1 LRLQSALLILA
12 IPLALTIPL
21 LPFIV
26 NGAPYIGDAWVH
38 LRIAEETVS
47 RGQYRFED
55 YNTQWPLVNMLIA
68 VAILVQGMPP
78 LMASQIVP
86 ALAGMAC
93 LPFYVLCRKMRLSA
107 LTSLFGVVFLSF
119 NPLYTYFTFSG
130 AVMKETA
137 SYYLVLSLL
146 MFASLK
152 TSRLKEGYLAG
163 VLLGVGLVL
172 GHHFGAM
179 IVALFFLSLAAYRV
193 AEKLTGKRVELKLL
207 GSIGATY
214 LLLFVIRN
222 LIIYQS
228 IGAWIPEFTF
238 SDLLILSSCLVFVW
252 ALGFSETKWLLALR
266 LVIVS
271 AAFVICLLF
280 LRGGVL
286 AVLTPVDPMTISEL
300 RNYVVA
306 GGVSILGL
314 VYALKRAEAR
324 SLAVPAVGWVLFAFI
339 FSLTEEGLIVF
350 TKALHYFG
358 VLLAI
363 GAAYAASVVS
373 RRFRMGK
380 IIILLVVIF
389 LTYSSFFGTAIA
401 LRGLGAYS
409 TSEVSSVKE
418 VIPQV
423 DGISVHGDV
432 KISYLWSYLTKGKS
446 GVAGIMSL
454 PKRGELMIV
463 MSSNRQTGFLL
474 GYQWASSEAVLQR
487 LVRYNVVV
495 NSPDVAV
502 LAVV

>member
-1 LRLQSALLILA
+1 LRLQFALLIFA

-38 LRIAEETVS
+38 LRIAEETIS
-47 RGQYRFED
+47 SGQYHFED

-68 VAILVQGMPP
+68 LTILVQGMPP
-78 LMASQIVP
+78 LVASQIVP
-86 ALAGMAC
+86 ALAGMAS
-93 LPFYVLCRKMRLSA
+93 LPFYVLCRRMRLST
-107 LTSLFGVVFLSF
+107 LTSLFGVAFLAF

-152 TSRLKEGYLAG
+152 TSRLKGGYLIG

-172 GHHFGAM
+172 GHHFAAM
-179 IVALFFLSLAAYRV
+179 IIALFFLSLIVYRV
-193 AEKLTGKRVELKLL
+193 AEVMTGKKEELKLL
-207 GSIGATY
+207 SSIGATY
-214 LLLFVIRN
+214 LFFFVVRN
-222 LIIYQS
+222 LVIYQS
-228 IGAWIPEFTF
+228 IGAWVPEFTL
-238 SDLLILSSCLVFVW
+238 SDLLILSSCLAFVW
-252 ALGFSETKWLLALR
+252 VLGFSETKGLR
-266 LVIVS
+266 VLSIITVA
-271 AAFVICLLF
+271 AAFTICLLF

-306 GGVSILGL
+306 GVVSILGL
-314 VYALKRAEAR
+314 GYALRRVEAR
-324 SLAVPAVGWVLFAFI
+324 SFAVPAIGWVLFAFI

-358 VLLAI
+358 ILLAI
-363 GAAYAASVVS
+363 GAAYAASAVS
-373 RRFRMGK
+373 RRFRMGN
-380 IIILLVVIF
+380 IGMLLVAIF
-389 LTYSSFFGTAIA
+389 LIYSSSFGTWIA
-401 LRGLGAYS
+401 LSGPGAYS
-409 TSEVSSVKE
+409 VSEVSSVKGI
-418 VIPQV
+418 VPYV
-423 DGISVHGDV
+423 DGTSLHGDV
-432 KISYLWSYLTKGKS
+432 KISYLWSYLTRGKS
-446 GVAGIMSL
+446 PIGGIMSL

-463 MSSNRQTGFLL
+463 TASNRRTGFLL
-474 GYQWASSEAVLQR
+474 GYQWVGSQAVLQR

-502 LAVV
+502 LTTV